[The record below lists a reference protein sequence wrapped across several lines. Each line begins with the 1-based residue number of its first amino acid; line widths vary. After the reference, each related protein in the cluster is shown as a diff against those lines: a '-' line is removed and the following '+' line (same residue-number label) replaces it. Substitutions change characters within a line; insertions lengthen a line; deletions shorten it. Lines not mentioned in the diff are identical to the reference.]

1 MIDRGQKELKDAFQF
16 RPGWRERVLDTVLG
30 QPQWF
35 YFGSIAIGLAALLA
49 LVVVL
54 ALAESLTTAWWWI
67 PVIAAVALLPLSDLV
82 VGMVNQLLT
91 LILHP
96 RVLPK
101 LDAKHGIPTEH
112 STFVVIPSLLVRPA
126 SPAVLFERLELH
138 FLANPD
144 PNLRFALL
152 TDFTDAP
159 SETMPQDKG
168 LIADALERVRALNHR
183 YAEEGKD
190 IFYLFH
196 RRRLWN
202 EAQGCWMGWERKRGK
217 LLEFNRLLRGARDT
231 SYAVLSADPASL
243 PRIVFVIT
251 LDADTQMPRD
261 AAGRLVGTLAHPL
274 NRPRLD
280 PNDERVQSGYG
291 VLQPRISFHLAAATH
306 SRFAALLATAGG
318 IDPYS
323 TAASDAYMDLFG
335 VGSFT
340 GKGIY
345 DVDAFELATGSRFP
359 ENHILSH
366 DLIEGNFARCG
377 LISDTEL
384 FDDFPARY
392 HAYAR
397 REHRWV
403 RGDWQLLPWLGR
415 RVPTPEGWRPNPL
428 PLLER
433 WKLVDNLRRSLV
445 PPALLA
451 LLMLGWTVLPGSPWL
466 WSAVALATLGL
477 PLIQSLLGSAVESV
491 RGGSLAGLFGRLAG
505 TSAVIGH
512 VLLDVIFLAYRGVLL
527 LDAVIR
533 TLVRLLWS
541 RRKLLEWETAASTE
555 LRLKGGL
562 IQFVSGMWVAPAMA
576 IAMGIVVLM
585 VRPAALAAAG
595 PFLVAWL
602 VSPAV
607 AFRVSQP
614 RRIAQIS
621 LSDDDRRA
629 LRRIARKTWLF
640 FETFVGEDDHWLP
653 PDNFQEFPDGRVAH
667 RTSPT
672 NSGLLLLSTLAAHDL
687 GYIGLSSL
695 IDRLE
700 RTFDTFD
707 RLEKHWGHFFNWYD
721 TRTMQPLPPRYVSPV
736 DSGNLRGCLL
746 ALKQG
751 LLEKCDK
758 PIVGPSVIEG
768 LADTVFLVAEQT
780 GDDCRR
786 LKMLLDAKP
795 EASGEWDRWLEDVE
809 AAAVEM
815 AGRAHAKDDA
825 LIETKWGAGAWADR
839 LVKQVRE
846 SRADVAAAGAED
858 PTKDWVRRMRHL
870 ADRAEDLAATMDF
883 RPLYKPDRHLFS
895 IGFNMTHG
903 KLDNA
908 CYDLLASE
916 ACLMSYLA
924 VAQGEAPRRHWFQ
937 LGRQFISA
945 AGEIGLLSWGG
956 TMFEYLM
963 PRLLLRS
970 LPGTILAEA
979 CQTAVARQIE
989 YGRQLDLP
997 WGVSESAYSAQYPDG
1012 DYHYQAFGVP
1022 GLGLKQGLEKDKVD
1036 RALCNGHGHDAGAAR
1051 GSRECPPACPGRRRR
1066 SLRAVRSDRLHA
1078 AYDSPRGS
1086 GAWWSGRTWRTTRE

>member
-1 MIDRGQKELKDAFQF
+1 M
-16 RPGWRERVLDTVLG
+16 
-30 QPQWF
+30 
-35 YFGSIAIGLAALLA
+35 
-49 LVVVL
+49 
-54 ALAESLTTAWWWI
+54 
-67 PVIAAVALLPLSDLV
+67 IAAVALLPLSDLV

-629 LRRIARKTWLF
+629 LRRIAQ
-640 FETFVGEDDHWLP
+640 
-653 PDNFQEFPDGRVAH
+653 N
-667 RTSPT
+667 
-672 NSGLLLLSTLAAHDL
+672 LA
-687 GYIGLSSL
+687 
-695 IDRLE
+695 
-700 RTFDTFD
+700 
-707 RLEKHWGHFFNWYD
+707 
-721 TRTMQPLPPRYVSPV
+721 
-736 DSGNLRGCLL
+736 
-746 ALKQG
+746 
-751 LLEKCDK
+751 
-758 PIVGPSVIEG
+758 
-768 LADTVFLVAEQT
+768 FL
-780 GDDCRR
+780 
-786 LKMLLDAKP
+786 
-795 EASGEWDRWLEDVE
+795 
-809 AAAVEM
+809 
-815 AGRAHAKDDA
+815 
-825 LIETKWGAGAWADR
+825 
-839 LVKQVRE
+839 
-846 SRADVAAAGAED
+846 
-858 PTKDWVRRMRHL
+858 
-870 ADRAEDLAATMDF
+870 
-883 RPLYKPDRHLFS
+883 
-895 IGFNMTHG
+895 
-903 KLDNA
+903 
-908 CYDLLASE
+908 
-916 ACLMSYLA
+916 
-924 VAQGEAPRRHWFQ
+924 
-937 LGRQFISA
+937 
-945 AGEIGLLSWGG
+945 
-956 TMFEYLM
+956 
-963 PRLLLRS
+963 
-970 LPGTILAEA
+970 
-979 CQTAVARQIE
+979 
-989 YGRQLDLP
+989 
-997 WGVSESAYSAQYPDG
+997 
-1012 DYHYQAFGVP
+1012 
-1022 GLGLKQGLEKDKVD
+1022 
-1036 RALCNGHGHDAGAAR
+1036 
-1051 GSRECPPACPGRRRR
+1051 
-1066 SLRAVRSDRLHA
+1066 
-1078 AYDSPRGS
+1078 
-1086 GAWWSGRTWRTTRE
+1086 